1 MQLKRMSI
9 MCHGSISRSIHP
21 SHTPMDG
28 DTIFAISTSDKNC
41 PESKEINKLD
51 LTTIS
56 AIASDTFSRACNR
69 AIFEAKNIG
78 GKPSWKDL
86 FEN

>member
-1 MQLKRMSI
+1 MSI
-9 MCHGSISRSIHP
+9 SFSSGIVSINILK
-21 SHTPMDG
+21 G
-28 DTIFAISTSDKNC
+28 KFAQ
-41 PESKEINKLD
+41 
-51 LTTIS
+51 
-56 AIASDTFSRACNR
+56 ASDTFSRACNR